1 MYPYDSKSVW
11 SQKRDVQDP
20 DNNNSNNNNNNNDDD
35 DDILYTAAFPQSGSS
50 SAGIRVISASDKG
63 QASNTGEI
71 PLLFS
76 RSAVGSLIL
85 RIIKRYAFSM
95 EGKAQVAKEHKKDVW
110 EIMQYPEYALF
121 TYPLE
126 CLSCVFWVI

>member
-1 MYPYDSKSVW
+1 MATR
-11 SQKRDVQDP
+11 RDVQDP
-20 DNNNSNNNNNNNDDD
+20 DNNNSNNNNDDD
-35 DDILYTAAFPQSGSS
+35 DDDDDHILYTAALPQSGSS
-50 SAGIRVISASDKG
+50 SAGSRVISASDRG
-63 QASNTGEI
+63 QASSTGEI
-71 PLLFS
+71 PLPFS
-76 RSAVGSLIL
+76 RSAVGSLIPRNIP